1 MSKITLSDFDG
12 IALGEKIRSK
22 ELGCEEVLNQTIEN
36 IDAVNPALN
45 AVIHPMYDE
54 AKNLAQQWQKR
65 VDSGDANDSV
75 FCGVPFVLKDL
86 LAEYKGAP
94 FNEGCVA
101 LKDYVSKVD
110 SELVV
115 RQKASG
121 VVICAK
127 TNTPEFGGSPVT
139 EPELHGVTRNPWN
152 TEHTPGGS
160 SGGSAALVAAGVVPM
175 GHANDGGGSIR
186 IPASCCGLFGL
197 KPSRG
202 RNPLGPLFGD
212 LGGGIIYE
220 HVVSRSVRDSAAML
234 DATAGKTPGDPYQA
248 PPLANSFLDECQRDP
263 GKLRIGYLNQLPPGW
278 HQTTSPHAD
287 CVNAVEATAK
297 LCASLGHDVEL
308 ADPSAFAHPDVPAVF
323 GPHFSAFVGFVVR
336 YWEREIGRPFERGD
350 MEDATWDWYQASLA
364 TNSADF
370 LVAVEAAQLLTRQIA
385 NWYEAG
391 NYDLLLTPTLS
402 VPPVKI
408 GAFEPDASKPGQW
421 LIDILSFVAFT
432 YVYNLTGQPAATVP
446 LQWNEQDL
454 PLGSQFIGRYGEEA
468 TLFRLAAQLEQAQ
481 PWLDRKPRVHCDYG
495 S

>member
-1 MSKITLSDFDG
+1 MSKIKLSELDG
-12 IALGEKIRSK
+12 IALGEKIRAGD
-22 ELGCEEVLNQTIEN
+22 LGCEEVLTQTIDN
-36 IDAVNPALN
+36 IDKVNPDLN

-54 AKNLAQQWQKR
+54 AKRLAKQWQKS
-65 VDSGDANDSV
+65 VTSGDADDAI

-115 RQKASG
+115 RQKKSG
-121 VVICAK
+121 VLVCAK

-152 TEHTPGGS
+152 TNHTPGGS

-202 RNPLGPLFGD
+202 RNPLGPMFGD

-220 HVVSRSVRDSAAML
+220 HVVSRTVRDSAAML
-234 DATAGKTPGDPYQA
+234 DATSGPTPGDPYAA
-248 PPLANSFLDECQRDP
+248 PTLERPFLEEVGRDP
-263 GKLRIGYLNQLPPGW
+263 GKLRIGYLNTLPPGW
-278 HQTTSPHAD
+278 HQTTAPHPD
-287 CVNAVEATAK
+287 CVAGVEASAK
-297 LCASLGHDVEL
+297 LCESLGHDVEL
-308 ADPSAFAHPDVPAVF
+308 ADPQAFAHPDVAGVF
-323 GPHFSAFVGFVVR
+323 GPHFSAFIGFVVR
-336 YWEREIGRPFERGD
+336 YWEREIGRAFTRDD
-350 MEDATWDWYQASLA
+350 MEDATWDWYQSALA

-370 LVAVEAAQLLTRQIA
+370 LVAVEGAQNLTRQIA
-385 NWYEAG
+385 NWYEKG
-391 NYDLLLTPTLS
+391 RFDVLLTPTLS
-402 VPPVKI
+402 VPPVTI
-408 GAFEPDASKPGQW
+408 GAFEPDIEKPGQW

-446 LQWNEQDL
+446 LHWNADGL
-454 PLGSQFIGRYGEEA
+454 PVGMQFVGRYGDEA
-468 TLFRLAAQLEQAQ
+468 GLIRLAAQLESAQ
-481 PWLDRKPRVHCDYG
+481 PWLERKPTIHCDN
-495 S
+495 

>member
-1 MSKITLSDFDG
+1 MGSIDLSKFDG
-12 IALGEKIRSK
+12 IALGEKIKRG
-22 ELGCEEVLNQTIEN
+22 ELGCEEVLDQTIEN
-36 IDAVNPALN
+36 IDKVNPALN
-45 AVIHPMYDE
+45 AVIHPMYEQARDA
-54 AKNLAQQWQKR
+54 AKQWQAKI
-65 VDSGDANDSV
+65 SANDNSDAP

-101 LKDYVSKVD
+101 LKDYVSTFD

-115 RQKASG
+115 RQKQSG

-139 EPELHGVTRNPWN
+139 EPELHGVTRNPWH

-220 HVVSRSVRDSAAML
+220 HVVSRTVRDSAAML
-234 DATAGKTPGDPYQA
+234 DATAGQSPGDPYFA
-248 PPLANSFLDECQRDP
+248 PAKARPFLEEATREP
-263 GKLRIGYLNQLPPGW
+263 GKLRIGYLNELPPGW
-278 HQTTSPHAD
+278 HQTTAPHPD
-287 CVNAVEATAK
+287 CVAGVEATAK
-297 LCASLGHDVEL
+297 LCASLGHEVEL
-308 ADPSAFAHPDVPAVF
+308 ADPKAFAHEDVPAVF
-323 GPHFSAFVGFVVR
+323 GPHFSSFVGFVVK
-336 YWEREIGRPFERGD
+336 YWEREIGRPFSRDD
-350 MEDATWDWYQASLA
+350 MEDATWDWYQSALN
-364 TNSADF
+364 TNSAEF
-370 LVAVEAAQLLTRQIA
+370 LVAVEGAQRLTRQIA
-385 NWYEAG
+385 NWYESG
-391 NYDLLLTPTLS
+391 KYDVLLTPTLS

-408 GAFEPDASKPGQW
+408 DAFEPDPDKPGQW

-432 YVYNLTGQPAATVP
+432 YVYNLTGQPAASVP
-446 LQWNEQDL
+446 LHWNDDGL
-454 PLGSQFIGRYGEEA
+454 PIGMQFIGRYGDEA
-468 TLFRLAAQLEQAQ
+468 TLIRLSAQLEQAQ
-481 PWLDRKPRVHCDYG
+481 PWLTRQPQIHCAD
-495 S
+495 

>member
-1 MSKITLSDFDG
+1 MAINLSELDG
-12 IALGEKIRSK
+12 IALGEKIRAG
-22 ELGCEEVLNQTIEN
+22 ELGCKEVLDQTIEN
-36 IDAVNPALN
+36 IEKVNPALN

-54 AKNLAQQWQKR
+54 AKKVAAKWQKA
-65 VDSGDANDSV
+65 VKDGDADNAI

-101 LKDYVSKVD
+101 LKGYVSKVD

-115 RQKASG
+115 RQKRSG
-121 VVICAK
+121 VVITAK

-152 TEHTPGGS
+152 PEHTPGGS

-220 HVVSRSVRDSAAML
+220 HVVSRTVRDSAAML
-234 DATAGKTPGDPYQA
+234 DATAGPSAGDPYHA
-248 PPLANSFLDECQRDP
+248 PKPARSFLEEASRDP
-263 GKLRIGYLNQLPPGW
+263 GKLRIGYLNSLPPGW
-278 HQTTSPHAD
+278 HQTTEPHPD
-287 CVNAVEATAK
+287 CVAGVEATEK

-308 ADPSAFAHPDVPAVF
+308 ADPNAFAHDNVPGVF
-323 GPHFSAFVGFVVR
+323 GPHFSAFVGFVVK
-336 YWEREIGRPFERGD
+336 YWEREIGRSFARND
-350 MEDATWDWYQASLA
+350 MEDATWDWYQAALN
-364 TNSADF
+364 TNSVEF
-370 LVAVEAAQLLTRQIA
+370 LVAVEQAQQLTRRIA
-385 NWYEAG
+385 NWYEQG

-408 GAFEPDASKPGQW
+408 GAFEPNPDKPGQW

-432 YVYNLTGQPAATVP
+432 YVYNLSGQPAATVP
-446 LQWNEQDL
+446 THWNAQGL
-454 PLGSQFIGRYGEEA
+454 PVGMQFVGKYGDEA
-468 TLFRLAAQLEQAQ
+468 TLIQIAAQLEKAQ
-481 PWLDRKPRVHCDYG
+481 PWIDRRPQIHCAN
-495 S
+495 